1 MQNKLQKQFLTHIK
15 LDSPLELFILPAPHS
30 PTGLLAQ
37 QERSVEWIYTHF
49 RGTKSITP
57 YLDLIML
64 INGRKRA
71 KTLIGSDPHKIGA
84 PINKSQF
91 KNTLQTSIDFQIAF
105 WNILEKFHFI
115 IPLTNSGI
123 PSKIL
128 NLFSLTLSHHNLYL
142 KLMFSV

>member
-1 MQNKLQKQFLTHIK
+1 MQKQFLTHIR
-15 LDSPLELFILPAPHS
+15 LDLPLELFISPSLHS
-30 PTGLLAQ
+30 PTGLLTQ
-37 QERSVEWIYTHF
+37 QEYPIEWIYTHF

-84 PINKSQF
+84 PINKSQLE
-91 KNTLQTSIDFQIAF
+91 NTLQTSTDFQIAF

-115 IPLTNSGI
+115 ILLTNSGI

-142 KLMFSV
+142 KLMFSI

>member
-1 MQNKLQKQFLTHIK
+1 MR
-15 LDSPLELFILPAPHS
+15 LDLPLELFIPPSPHS
-30 PTGLLAQ
+30 PTGLLTQ
-37 QERSVEWIYTHF
+37 QEYPIEWIYTHF

-84 PINKSQF
+84 PINKSQLE
-91 KNTLQTSIDFQIAF
+91 NTLQTSTDFQIAF

-115 IPLTNSGI
+115 ILLTNSGI

-142 KLMFSV
+142 KLMFSI